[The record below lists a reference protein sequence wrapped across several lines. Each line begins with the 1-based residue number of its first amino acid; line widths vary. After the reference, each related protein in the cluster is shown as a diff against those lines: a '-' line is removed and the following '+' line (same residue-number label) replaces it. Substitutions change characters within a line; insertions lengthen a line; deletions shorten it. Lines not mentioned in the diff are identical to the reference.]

1 MLNNKGLFKK
11 LGNYEK
17 SFSTPFTNNGTIS
30 AEVGTLT
37 FTSIFNNQTSGI
49 VKGYSVKLPAAA
61 NLTNNGTFAPGM
73 SPGTL
78 TVQNFFKMD
87 NGILEIDI
95 NGATANTQYDVLNY
109 TGTTAP
115 VLNGMIKVNLTYL
128 PTVNT
133 EYTVFNSPNVALSGT
148 LPTSVTAY
156 YDGYNYTF
164 DVIKNTNN
172 IVLKYVSATLTTS
185 ETEKEFTK
193 IYPNPT
199 SDFIY
204 FKGKENVTSATIFGL
219 EGRLLSEQKLNSNE
233 GKVDLTNLK
242 TGNYILILKYENS
255 TKNYK
260 VIKK

>member
-1 MLNNKGLFKK
+1 M
-11 LGNYEK
+11 
-17 SFSTPFTNNGTIS
+17 
-30 AEVGTLT
+30 T
-37 FTSIFNNQTSGI
+37 FFI
-49 VKGYSVKLPAAA
+49 V
-61 NLTNNGTFAPGM
+61 
-73 SPGTL
+73 
-78 TVQNFFKMD
+78 
-87 NGILEIDI
+87 
-95 NGATANTQYDVLNY
+95 
-109 TGTTAP
+109 
-115 VLNGMIKVNLTYL
+115 
-128 PTVNT
+128 
-133 EYTVFNSPNVALSGT
+133 
-148 LPTSVTAY
+148 
-156 YDGYNYTF
+156 YNA
-164 DVIKNTNN
+164 N